1 MSTHQPLR
9 ELTKD
14 ISSTPTARVA
24 DAAAASSTL
33 WVSASAFF
41 NVYLQVG
48 VGGVPSRPQQ
58 AQFAPVVSTSLA
70 ALTHV
75 SNGVVS

>member
-1 MSTHQPLR
+1 MGAGMQR
-9 ELTKD
+9 R
-14 ISSTPTARVA
+14 IA
-24 DAAAASSTL
+24 L

-48 VGGVPSRPQQ
+48 VGGAPSRPQQ

-70 ALTHV
+70 ALLRDA
-75 SNGVVS
+75 GRAPW